1 MGKLILS
8 LMIFFNVGAP
18 SALVNTFKH
27 ENIVYMDKFV
37 DGPIVVHSFGNAIL
51 MNKEQL
57 CDYFEM
63 VFKDMDVV
71 HTDLEKRV
79 KGKVNTYCLIV
90 YTRSGAYYVTN
101 KLYFDIYKKKIV
113 QVRI

>member
-1 MGKLILS
+1 MGKLIVS
-8 LMIFFNVGAP
+8 LMIFFNMGAP

-27 ENIVYMDKFV
+27 ENIIYMDKFV

-51 MNKEQL
+51 MSKDQL
-57 CDYFEM
+57 CDYFEL
-63 VFKDMDVV
+63 VFKDMDIV
-71 HTDLEKRV
+71 HAEAEKRV
-79 KGKVNTYCLIV
+79 KGKVDVYCLTI
-90 YTRSGAYYVTN
+90 YTRNGAYFVTN